1 MSVSDPIADLLTSIR
16 NACKAKHKK
25 VDVPASNL
33 KTEVVRVLLK
43 EKFINNYKS
52 IDDRKQGILRIY
64 LKYDAKD
71 KSVIQGIERVS
82 KPGRRVYLRRH
93 EIPKVQGGLGTAL
106 VSTPSGIMTAI
117 EAREEG
123 LGGGGPSPTR
133 GGRQQPPRV

>member
-1 MSVSDPIADLLTSIR
+1 MSVSDPVADLLTCIR

-33 KTEVVRVLLK
+33 KTELVRLLLK

-52 IDDRKQGILRIY
+52 IDDKKQGILRIY
-64 LKYDAKD
+64 LKYDAKE

-93 EIPKVQGGLGTAL
+93 EIPKVRGGMGSAI
-106 VSTPSGIMTAI
+106 VSTPSGIMTDV
-117 EAREEG
+117 EARDEG
-123 LGGGGPSPTR
+123 LGGEYLF
-133 GGRQQPPRV
+133 RVW

>member
-71 KSVIQGIERVS
+71 KSAIQGIERVS

-106 VSTPSGIMTAI
+106 VSTPSGIMTDI

-123 LGGGGPSPTR
+123 LGGEYLCR
-133 GGRQQPPRV
+133 IW

>member
-1 MSVSDPIADLLTSIR
+1 MSVSDPVADLLTCIR

-33 KTEVVRVLLK
+33 KTELVRLLLK

-52 IDDRKQGILRIY
+52 IDDKKQGLLRIY
-64 LKYDAKD
+64 LKYDAKE

-93 EIPKVQGGLGTAL
+93 EIPKV
-106 VSTPSGIMTAI
+106 
-117 EAREEG
+117 
-123 LGGGGPSPTR
+123 R
-133 GGRQQPPRV
+133 GGMGSAIRPRS